1 MAEER
6 EEQKEEAV
14 PEEQKERGPG
24 PDTTDPEALRQAW
37 EREKEKAEDYLD
49 RWRRER
55 AEFSNYKKRSE
66 KEKEELVKLAN
77 ALLVAKILPILDD
90 FDRGAA
96 TLPTEL
102 RDMTWLDG
110 VFLIQRKLQLALEQE
125 GLVAFGEVGDKFDPN
140 LHEAVLHEETGEQKD
155 GHITAVLQ
163 KGYRLG
169 DRVLRPAMVK
179 VAKNAK

>member
-6 EEQKEEAV
+6 EEQKEEAP
-14 PEEQKERGPG
+14 PEEAKA
-24 PDTTDPEALRQAW
+24 PDTSDAEALRQAW
-37 EREKEKAEDYLD
+37 EKEKKRAEEYLD
-49 RWRRER
+49 QWRRER

-77 ALLVAKILPILDD
+77 ALLVAKLLPVLDD
-90 FDRGAA
+90 FERAAA
-96 TLPTEL
+96 TLPSDL
-102 RDMTWLDG
+102 LGMTWLDG
-110 VFLIQRKLQLALEQE
+110 VFLIHRKLQLALEQE
-125 GLVAFGEVGDKFDPN
+125 GLEAFGEVGEKFDPA

-155 GHITAVLQ
+155 GYISAVLQ
-163 KGYRLG
+163 KGYRFQ